1 MKVSIIIPIRNEEFL
16 LKKIIE
22 QLENKLKNLEYE
34 IVLINDFSTDNTFLV
49 LKKLIENKNQFK
61 LYNNKKIF

>member
-49 LKKLIENKNQFK
+49 LK
-61 LYNNKKIF
+61 